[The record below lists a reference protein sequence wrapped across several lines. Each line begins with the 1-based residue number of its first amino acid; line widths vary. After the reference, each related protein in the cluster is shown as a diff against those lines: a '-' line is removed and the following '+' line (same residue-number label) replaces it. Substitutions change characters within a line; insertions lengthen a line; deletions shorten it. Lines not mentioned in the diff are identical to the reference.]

1 MIRNIV
7 LTVIFFITVLTI
19 PYIVD
24 AGVIVKEEYKQ
35 PQDKWLDPNQ
45 NNHFGEYFVS
55 KHGLICHNS
64 VWEIAQNGIT
74 QPARKCQLPDGS
86 WQTFLY

>member
-1 MIRNIV
+1 MRNFV
-7 LTVIFFITVLTI
+7 LTVIFFIIVLSI

-24 AGVIVKEEYKQ
+24 AGIVVKESYA
-35 PQDKWLDPNQ
+35 PPPDKWIDPNQ
-45 NNHFGEYFVS
+45 ENHFGEYFIS
-55 KHGLICHNS
+55 KQGLICHNS
-64 VWEIAQNGIT
+64 IWEITQNGMT